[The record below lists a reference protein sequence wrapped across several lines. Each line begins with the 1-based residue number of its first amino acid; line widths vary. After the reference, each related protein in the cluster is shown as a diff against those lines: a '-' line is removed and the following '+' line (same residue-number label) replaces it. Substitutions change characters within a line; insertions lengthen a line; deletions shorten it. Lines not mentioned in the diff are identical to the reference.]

1 MSIALFKA
9 WVYGQ
14 KDYIAR
20 LVEVCTDVET
30 YLNQI
35 FAQLTGQSGAL
46 AVPLGLQEIFDRR
59 GLIGIGSYDFT
70 EATLSGPA
78 YNFSVAAGAYYNAGI
93 FYHKAGAST
102 LSMAGRDTGAYY
114 LGLDGTGNPLIQAS
128 PDATTTRQFSWSS
141 STHAISAKAL
151 YAGVAVLL
159 DGDEYADML
168 TSAARAKT
176 FTKVA
181 DRLEEIEVLL
191 GKNVQTPASADN
203 ITINWDLGGTARV
216 TLNRP
221 LTTFHFTGGYD
232 AQRLVLDLLQ
242 DGVGGREIAFGA
254 EVDPGID
261 FTFPVP
267 LSVDGDKLDKLG
279 FMVHIGRGVYDY
291 SSLARGYGS

>member
-1 MSIALFKA
+1 MGIELFKA

-59 GLIGIGSYDFT
+59 GLIGVGSYDFNN
-70 EATLSGPA
+70 ATLSGPD
-78 YNFSVAAGAYYNAGI
+78 YNFSVAAGAYYNAGV
-93 FYHKAGAST
+93 FYHKAAAST
-102 LSMAGRDTGAYY
+102 LSMAGRSTGTFYV
-114 LGLDGTGNPLIQAS
+114 GLDASGNPLVQTS

-141 STHAISAKAL
+141 NTHAISAKAV
-151 YAGVAVLL
+151 YAGVAVLF

-168 TSAARAKT
+168 TSAARAKS

-191 GKNVQTPASADN
+191 GKDVQTPASADN

-216 TLNRP
+216 TLDRAMTTSVSYTH
-221 LTTFHFTGGYD
+221 LTLPTTPY
-232 AQRLVLDLLQ
+232 V
-242 DGVGGREIAFGA
+242 
-254 EVDPGID
+254 
-261 FTFPVP
+261 
-267 LSVDGDKLDKLG
+267 
-279 FMVHIGRGVYDY
+279 
-291 SSLARGYGS
+291 